1 MNDVSG
7 GKKPGPP
14 QITLTPGGL
23 FVVAGLMAFLA
34 VGIFAYVQI
43 TLKSVNRDSKAQQ
56 TATPGNGAA
65 YFPQTT
71 PSAPSVPAE
80 APQKASP
87 TPLESGPKIAAAPP
101 IETTTPPVLTNQATP
116 PPLAPATPPP
126 PTAVATPPPPTP
138 EIQSGEPDGT
148 PGAATE
154 LADLESTAVPLTP
167 EAPKSEAVPAPITEQ
182 PEAESKSEAAAPPP
196 AAVAN
201 ADEER
206 KVRDEVLHRI
216 DLLPELTEKDRAHLT
231 SQVERARRFWKLAIV
246 PFGRGKTSPDGF
258 QVDYLVE
265 NLNKPEV
272 QQLFEDPTVVLVMV
286 GYADKQG
293 SPEKNLELSRTRAQ
307 SLIDT
312 LQKRTKLENTMR
324 AVGIGSSTL
333 FDATNYDKNRV
344 VEIWLVQ
351 P

>member
-1 MNDVSG
+1 MNDASG

-43 TLKSVNRDSKAQQ
+43 TLKSVNRDPKAQQ
-56 TATPGNGAA
+56 AATPGGGNAA
-65 YFPQTT
+65 SYFPQTT
-71 PSAPSVPAE
+71 PSAPAE
-80 APQKASP
+80 APQSP
-87 TPLESGPKIAAAPP
+87 TPLASGTKIAAPP
-101 IETTTPPVLTNQATP
+101 IETPSTPALTNQPTS
-116 PPLAPATPPP
+116 PPLTSATPPP
-126 PTAVATPPPPTP
+126 PVAATTPPLATP
-138 EIQSGEPDGT
+138 EIQIGEPDTT
-148 PGAATE
+148 PDPATE
-154 LADLESTAVPLTP
+154 LADLESTAVPLPTGRP
-167 EAPKSEAVPAPITEQ
+167 QSEAPPTPIGEQ
-182 PEAESKSEAAAPPP
+182 PEGESKSETAAPPP
-196 AAVAN
+196 TAVAN

-246 PFGRGKTSPDGF
+246 PFARGKTSPDDF
-258 QVDYLVE
+258 QVNYLVE

-293 SPEKNLELSRTRAQ
+293 SPEKNLELSRTRAR